1 MLVCVC
7 RTLVF
12 CEVLLMVARDICMCA
27 CTLIKRR
34 KKKFDDEM
42 AVLCQCG
49 FLYQYGD
56 LTVFFCDPG
65 YT

>member
-7 RTLVF
+7 RTFVF
-12 CEVLLMVARDICMCA
+12 WEVLLVVARGYLCG

-34 KKKFDDEM
+34 KKKSDDEM
-42 AVLCQCG
+42 TVLCQCG

-56 LTVFFCDPG
+56 LTIFFCDPG
-65 YT
+65 YK